1 MKSFFK
7 FQNIVVLEKNNTK
20 INIQNSRNKII
31 FIDFN
36 KKKSKLNKKI

>member
-36 KKKSKLNKKI
+36 KKNLN